1 MVTRVDPSQHH
12 SKTATQCGF
21 TYLGAL
27 FLLAIMSAVLAST
40 GSVWHT
46 MQMREKERDLLFV
59 GDQFRRAIKIYY
71 EKTPGAVKQYPKT
84 LEDML
89 KDSRYVT
96 TERYLRKIYRDPI
109 TVKPEWGLIE
119 APGGGIMGV
128 YSLSEAAPI
137 KTGNFKEADLAFGGR
152 GQYSEWKFTYV
163 PPKVVFAPTPPSVP
177 IKK

>member
-1 MVTRVDPSQHH
+1 MNPRQH
-12 SKTATQCGF
+12 SLKTDKQLGF

-46 MQMREKERDLLFV
+46 TQMREKERDLLFV
-59 GDQFRRAIKIYY
+59 GDQFRRAIKMYY
-71 EKTPGAVKQYPKT
+71 EKTPGAVKQYPKA
-84 LEDML
+84 LEDLL

-96 TERYLRKIYRDPI
+96 TQRYLRKIYRDPI

-119 APGGGIMGV
+119 APTGGIMGV

-137 KTGNFKEADLAFGGR
+137 KTGNFKEEDLAFGGR

-177 IKK
+177 PKK

>member
-1 MVTRVDPSQHH
+1 MDIRHMAFR
-12 SKTATQCGF
+12 TATQFGF

-27 FLLAIMSAVLAST
+27 FLLAIMATVLAST

-46 MQMREKERDLLFV
+46 VQMREKERDLLFV
-59 GDQFRRAIKIYY
+59 GNQFRRAIQTYY

-96 TERYLRKIYRDPI
+96 TQRHLRKLYHDPI

-119 APGGGIMGV
+119 APGGGILGV
-128 YSLSEAAPI
+128 YSLSEEAPI
-137 KTGNFKEADLAFGGR
+137 KTGNFREADQAFA
-152 GQYSEWKFTYV
+152 GQARYSDWKFSYV
-163 PPKVVFAPTPPSVP
+163 PPLVAVP
-177 IKK
+177 KAASGQPINN